1 MNKKKRIKKI
11 EKEYNKIWNDHVSR
25 GATID
30 GVDGERISEL
40 WEEYKSL
47 IGVNNVKQSNNNNGN
62 KTD

>member
-47 IGVNNVKQSNNNNGN
+47 IGVK
-62 KTD
+62 